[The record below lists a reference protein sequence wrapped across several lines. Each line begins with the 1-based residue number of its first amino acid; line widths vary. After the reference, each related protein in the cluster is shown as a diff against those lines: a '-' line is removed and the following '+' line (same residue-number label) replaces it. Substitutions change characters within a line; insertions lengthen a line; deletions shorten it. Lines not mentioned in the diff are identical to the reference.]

1 MQPAVDFALSQNGT
15 VIIEE
20 LPSWQAFFLKYV
32 LAAEAAVGAPAI
44 LGTRLIPAQNFASD
58 DGKAILFNT
67 SINAILGT
75 PFLFNSTKGATS
87 VTPAWRSSIWHVGLH
102 LGTWPY
108 NATVED
114 IRSQYEFVSN
124 INQMA
129 RDITP
134 DSGAYFNE
142 GDVYE
147 PDHERTSQFW
157 VILLKCFG
165 RLNTVLKESFW
176 GDNYPALLEIKRKY
190 DPYGLLDCWQC
201 VGWKGPEDERYACYL

>member
-58 DGKAILFNT
+58 DGKAILVKLFTTLFNEFNT

-147 PDHERTSQFW
+147 PDHEQ
-157 VILLKCFG
+157 
-165 RLNTVLKESFW
+165 SFW
-176 GDNYPALLEIKRKY
+176 GDNYPALLEIKRK
-190 DPYGLLDCWQC
+190 
-201 VGWKGPEDERYACYL
+201 